1 MMHVHMH
8 VSAGRAVRR
17 LRLAIRGTPSCLAS
31 VPPLCVSAYVG
42 PLTLRTAPHESVP
55 LIRCTACSTQVL
67 RMLCVRLLSAR
78 APDGASLQPPSLLLP
93 CNRRRI
99 LLILLLAAS
108 YCAAVLRLCGPGAL
122 APWRS
127 AAGKQGGCQKTAGG
141 FGRKGGR
148 AAQGAWCDIL
158 CIWPWLVGPVSSLL
172 QFLECRRRG
181 APAGLPASNGRP
193 HSTHCLLVAHCLWL
207 NEPHLLQAEGQTL
220 GWTYDIGDQWRHVL
234 TLVQILPEVSV
245 LR

>member
-148 AAQGAWCDIL
+148 ACSGCMVRHPVYLAL
-158 CIWPWLVGPVSSLL
+158 VSWPRIISASVSRMPEKGGTSWAARIQWAPTLHTLSSGGSLPLV
-172 QFLECRRRG
+172 E
-181 APAGLPASNGRP
+181 
-193 HSTHCLLVAHCLWL
+193 
-207 NEPHLLQAEGQTL
+207 
-220 GWTYDIGDQWRHVL
+220 
-234 TLVQILPEVSV
+234 
-245 LR
+245 